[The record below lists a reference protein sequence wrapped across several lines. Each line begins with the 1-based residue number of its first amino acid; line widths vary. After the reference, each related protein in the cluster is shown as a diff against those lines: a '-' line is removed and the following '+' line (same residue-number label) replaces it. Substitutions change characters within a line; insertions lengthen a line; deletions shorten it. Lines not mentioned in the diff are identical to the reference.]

1 MKEDRLINNLLESLE
16 VLLEILSNFETVY
29 IS

>member
-16 VLLEILSNFETVY
+16 VLLEIPSNFETVY